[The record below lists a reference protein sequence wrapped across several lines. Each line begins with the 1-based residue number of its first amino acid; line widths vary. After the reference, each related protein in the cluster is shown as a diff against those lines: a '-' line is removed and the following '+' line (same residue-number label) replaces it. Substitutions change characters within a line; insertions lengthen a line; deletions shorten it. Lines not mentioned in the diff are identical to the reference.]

1 MSMKPV
7 NCQEVHFIGDRYDFG
22 LQSLKGDERHRRE
35 MDVSS
40 PEYVPADTLA
50 IPAWKGFL
58 SNPCNKANLLSY
70 LSSCW
75 SIASLPD
82 GFSLVLGISP
92 DAIRVTKNGATAI
105 RELHCPSHEEADTRI
120 FAHIANCPDESVV
133 IIQATDTDIIL
144 LSLYHFPRLMNIKQ
158 LWVEKK

>member
-1 MSMKPV
+1 MPQMGNGCELTRVCS
-7 NCQEVHFIGDRYDFG
+7 CGH
-22 LQSLKGDERHRRE
+22 S
-35 MDVSS
+35 
-40 PEYVPADTLA
+40 A

-82 GFSLVLGISP
+82 GFSLVLGFSP

-105 RELHCPSHEEADTRI
+105 RKLHCPSHEEADTRI
-120 FAHIANCPDESVV
+120 FAHIVNCPDESVV
-133 IIQATDTDIIL
+133 IIQATDRDIIL